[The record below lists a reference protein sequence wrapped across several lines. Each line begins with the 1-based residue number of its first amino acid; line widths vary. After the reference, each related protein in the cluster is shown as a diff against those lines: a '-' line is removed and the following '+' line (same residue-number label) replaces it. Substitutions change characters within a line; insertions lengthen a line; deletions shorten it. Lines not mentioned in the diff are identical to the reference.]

1 MQTSSYSVPLICE
14 PLTVQ
19 TVALA
24 KNMYDHLRGRHLAD
38 YSTESAPADVDVLIG
53 SDQYWQVVT
62 VEVRKEDWGPMA
74 IHTRQRWV
82 LSGPIEGFTYNTDP
96 SVNSTHVLRCASEPT
111 QPENNGLTEELKRFW
126 DLESLGISSSELS
139 VYDQFI
145 NTITFQQGRYEVHLP
160 WKYAHPILPDNYET
174 SL

>member
-1 MQTSSYSVPLICE
+1 MQTSSYSISLICE
-14 PLTVQ
+14 SLTGQ

-62 VEVRKEDWGPMA
+62 GEVRKEDRGPKA
-74 IHTRQRWV
+74 IHTRLGWV

-96 SVNSTHVLRCASEPT
+96 SVNGTHVLRCASEPT
-111 QPENNGLTEELKRFW
+111 QPENNGLIEELKRFW
-126 DLESLGISSSELS
+126 D
-139 VYDQFI
+139 
-145 NTITFQQGRYEVHLP
+145 
-160 WKYAHPILPDNYET
+160 
-174 SL
+174 